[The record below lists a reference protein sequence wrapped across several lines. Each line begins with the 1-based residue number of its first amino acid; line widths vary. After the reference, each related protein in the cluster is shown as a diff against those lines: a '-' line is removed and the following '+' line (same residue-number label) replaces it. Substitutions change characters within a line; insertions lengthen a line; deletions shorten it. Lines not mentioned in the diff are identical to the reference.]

1 MFRLVPYGRNQVAK
15 NNDSFF
21 NLMDDFF
28 SDDFFSNG
36 LIPASVSKYESFKI
50 DVKDNDTEYLIEADL
65 PGVKKE
71 DLTVDYKDNRLVIR
85 VNSNQEVNEEK
96 DNYIHRERRQSQ
108 MERSFYMKDVKA
120 DEITA
125 KLEEGVLAIH
135 APKLD
140 EIENMHKIEVQ

>member
-1 MFRLVPYGRNQVAK
+1 MFRLVPYGRNQAAK
-15 NNDSFF
+15 NSDNFF

-28 SDDFFSNG
+28 SDDFFGNG
-36 LIPASVSKYESFKI
+36 FVLTKFGKFDSFKI
-50 DVKDNDTEYLIEADL
+50 DVKDLETEYLIEADL

-71 DLTVDYKDNRLVIR
+71 DVTVDYRDNKLVIR
-85 VNSNQEVNEEK
+85 VSSNEEVNEEK
-96 DNYIHRERRQSQ
+96 EHYIHRERRQSQ

-135 APKLD
+135 APKLAEVD
-140 EIENMHKIEVQ
+140 DTHKIEIQ